1 MIDRQLLIHAYGD
14 TPAVVATALRSARN
28 AAAELGSDV
37 SVHVVVQ
44 GPAVREL
51 ADQSDLSGELEESI
65 LDPRVVVLAC
75 RNSLRN
81 RWPGIHRSSAR
92 GADRP
97 LRRGLSRR
105 TTVERLGLRARLIAL
120 TRLVPTVRLPD

>member
-1 MIDRQLLIHAYGD
+1 VTRPDMIDRQLLIHAYGD

-75 RNSLRN
+75 RNSLRTAGLESTDLL
-81 RWPGIHRSSAR
+81 PGVQTVPSAV
-92 GADRP
+92 AY
-97 LRRGLSRR
+97 LA
-105 TTVERLGLRARLIAL
+105 ERQWNGSAY
-120 TRLVPTVRLPD
+120 VRV